1 MQFLSAALGGATLP
15 TVAGGES
22 ISFTRV
28 FHYLSADQSA
38 DVARHAPRIGSSPHT
53 DWHVVT
59 IIVQDTAGGLQVL
72 SPDGRWRNVPACRGE
87 VIALFGDYLAV
98 GSGGRVRSVIHRV
111 RLPRRCAAAGQ
122 ESGRC
127 VEHREGRCV
136 KHRVAGRTPW
146 RTQLSP

>member
-1 MQFLSAALGGATLP
+1 MRDLSAALGDATLP

-22 ISFTRV
+22 ISFMRM
-28 FHYLSADQSA
+28 FHYLSDEQSA
-38 DVARHAPRIGSSPHT
+38 EIAPNAPRIGSSSHT

-72 SPDGRWRNVPACRGE
+72 SRAGRWLNVPARRGE

-111 RLPRRCAAAGQ
+111 QLPRRCAVP
-122 ESGRC
+122 E
-127 VEHREGRCV
+127 
-136 KHRVAGRTPW
+136 P
-146 RTQLSP
+146 